1 MKTLALVNVFSRGAL
16 AHAAAVGIGS
26 GTWVYG
32 ASVALGRRV
41 LASNRQS
48 TCLPGLPGLRQL
60 CQRRGRDSGHHL
72 PGTPENTTRWPG
84 QSRAQTWSKPPM
96 RPGRVGSIGL
106 TAGRPSPDDRGA
118 GCDIVSFVTQKH
130 RHDLIRPTL
139 RRETSSTSLAKWHG
153 RCTPWLGRFGLGQ
166 FWVDGRSVDRDAKQH
181 YTAGSQHRLQHNNEQ
196 PCSRWKTRDFT
207 INKITKRLCDI
218 HNKSF

>member
-1 MKTLALVNVFSRGAL
+1 MKALALVNVFSRGAL

-72 PGTPENTTRWPG
+72 PGAAGEHDQMTWPKP
-84 QSRAQTWSKPPM
+84 RAGLVKTADAS
-96 RPGRVGSIGL
+96 GRVGSVGL

-118 GCDIVSFVTQKH
+118 GCDIVSFVTLKH
-130 RHDLIRPTL
+130 EHDTIRPTA
-139 RRETSSTSLAKWHG
+139 RRGGHLHIIEMAWEVHAFDPSAQVWFGAVLAWM
-153 RCTPWLGRFGLGQ
+153 
-166 FWVDGRSVDRDAKQH
+166 GRSVDRDAKHGTTQPD
-181 YTAGSQHRLQHNNEQ
+181 SQHRLQA
-196 PCSRWKTRDFT
+196 
-207 INKITKRLCDI
+207 
-218 HNKSF
+218 